1 MLADLYHI
9 KTINQYHE
17 LRGLGKPIHPLIS
30 IVDYSQVKVSET
42 DHLKN
47 WMFDFYLIALKR
59 NFDQEFKMNYGQNQ
73 YDYDEGVMF
82 FMAPGQLFSI
92 QGDSK
97 KTAQKSGW
105 MLLVHPDF
113 LFGTSLA
120 GDIEKYE
127 FFKYSIHEALFLSER
142 EELALNTIIQSI
154 EREYQSIIDKH
165 SQQIIVSQIDTL
177 LAYSNRFYERQF
189 ITRKP
194 MNHRILEKFEK
205 IIDSYFSDEHVV
217 ENGAPS
223 VSDIAEKLNL
233 TPNYL
238 SALLTHLTGESTQHY
253 IHNKIISIA
262 KQKLST
268 TELSVSQI
276 ACELGFEYPQS
287 FSKLFKS
294 KTNQSP
300 LEFRKSI
307 SLK

>member
-1 MLADLYHI
+1 MATALHHV
-9 KTINQYHE
+9 KTIHQYHK

-30 IVDYSQVKVSET
+30 IVDYSQVKVSDT
-42 DHLKN
+42 DYLKN
-47 WMFDFYLIALKR
+47 WVFDFYLIALKR
-59 NFDQEFKMNYGQNQ
+59 NFDREFKMNYGQNQ

-82 FMAPGQLFSI
+82 FLAPGQLFGI
-92 QGDSK
+92 QGDSQ
-97 KTAQKSGW
+97 KTDQKSGW

-113 LFGTSLA
+113 LVGTSLA
-120 GDIEKYE
+120 KAIEKYE

-142 EELALNTIIQSI
+142 EEKALNTLVKNIKQ
-154 EREYQSIIDKH
+154 EYQAMIDKH

-194 MNHRILEKFEK
+194 MNHRILEKFEQ
-205 IIDSYFSDEHVV
+205 IIDAYFSN
-217 ENGAPS
+217 ENIMEYGTPS
-223 VSDIAEKLNL
+223 VTDIAEKLNL

-253 IHNKIISIA
+253 IHNKIIGLA

-276 ACELGFEYPQS
+276 AYELGFEYPQS

-307 SLK
+307 HMN